1 MNLLDVIII
10 ACMVFLIVRGIF
22 RGFIREIGSLAGVIL
37 GIWLASL
44 YQPQMTDFLK
54 PFLPSGKFLPLISF
68 ALIFLVVL
76 VLCNVVGWLLKKLVK
91 KIFLGW
97 ADRTLGAALAVFK
110 GVIITYFAIVLL
122 TFFIPSK
129 SNLMTDSKLVPIIIN
144 SYQSIVGLLSPGAY
158 QNLKKQFVGQKE
170 RIEKAISEKIEAAT
184 GADGHR

>member
-22 RGFIREIGSLAGVIL
+22 RGFIREVGSLAGVVL
-37 GIWLASL
+37 GIWFASI
-44 YQPQMTDFLK
+44 YQAQMTDFLK
-54 PFLPSGKFLPLISF
+54 PILPSGKFLPLISF

-97 ADRTLGAALAVFK
+97 ADRTLGAALAVLK

-122 TFFIPSK
+122 TFFVPSK
-129 SNLMTDSKLVPIIIN
+129 SSLIAQSKMAPIIIN
-144 SYQSIVGLLSPGAY
+144 SYQSIVGLLPPGTY
-158 QNLKKQFVGQKE
+158 ENLKKQFVGHKDSM
-170 RIEKAISEKIEAAT
+170 EKALSEKTEHAT
-184 GADGHR
+184 GKDGHR

>member
-22 RGFIREIGSLAGVIL
+22 RGFIREMGSLAGVIS

-54 PFLPSGKFLPLISF
+54 SYLPSGKFLPLISF
-68 ALIFLVVL
+68 ALIFFIILVS
-76 VLCNVVGWLLKKLVK
+76 CNVVSWLLKKLVK

-97 ADRTLGAALAVFK
+97 ADRALGMALAVLK

-122 TFFIPSK
+122 TFFVPSK
-129 SNLMTDSKLVPIIIN
+129 SNLITDSKLAPTIIH

-158 QNLKKQFVGQKE
+158 QNLKKQFVEQKE
-170 RIEKAISEKIEAAT
+170 RIEQALSEKIGGVT
-184 GADGHR
+184 GTDGHR